1 MLLERNLG
9 SQKKKTSIFMSICF
23 LPKKE
28 LQKCPFFGRKQI
40 EREIQWWF
48 FFLPPPSSSSDHG
61 FQE

>member
-1 MLLERNLG
+1 MLLEEKLG
-9 SQKKKTSIFMSICF
+9 KQKKPSNFMSMSF
-23 LPKKE
+23 LPKKG